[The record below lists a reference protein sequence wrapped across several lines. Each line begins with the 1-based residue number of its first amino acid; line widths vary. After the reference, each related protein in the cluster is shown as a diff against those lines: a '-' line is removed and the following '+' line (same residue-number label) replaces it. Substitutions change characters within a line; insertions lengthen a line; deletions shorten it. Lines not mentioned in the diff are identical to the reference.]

1 MKAVRISSGFSL
13 VCFVIE
19 EFKKTSKSKPCDIT
33 CSPLLFLKL
42 SPLNNHTSDESGQN
56 NSYGPYNTEARYRR
70 GSTESHIEDGKL
82 PVLPG
87 QPYTKK
93 PHKVLTTHS
102 VDRFSRIL
110 MPAIYATFVV
120 GYWVVCAA
128 LSPQREALDLC

>member
-1 MKAVRISSGFSL
+1 MFSST
-13 VCFVIE
+13 FV
-19 EFKKTSKSKPCDIT
+19 
-33 CSPLLFLKL
+33 LLYFFLKL
-42 SPLNNHTSDESGQN
+42 SPLNNHTSDDSAQN
-56 NSYGPYNTEARYRR
+56 NSYGPNNTEAPYRR

-87 QPYTKK
+87 QPYRKK
-93 PHKVLTTHS
+93 SHGVLTTHS